1 MITLSRYNSQSFTQ
15 AEEEAVNALHD
26 NLTEFFKVMGFED
39 ETIDHATEDLYNF
52 LDPNMAKYIK
62 FNNSVKKRLTK

>member
-1 MITLSRYNSQSFTQ
+1 MITLKRYETQSFTQ
-15 AEEEAVNALHD
+15 AEEEAVNVFHD
-26 NLTEFFKVMGFED
+26 NLIEFSKIMGFED
-39 ETIDHATEDLYNF
+39 ETIDYATEDLYNF

>member
-1 MITLSRYNSQSFTQ
+1 MITLKRYETQSFTQ
-15 AEEEAVNALHD
+15 AEEEAVNVFHD
-26 NLTEFFKVMGFED
+26 NLIEFFKVMGFED
-39 ETIDHATEDLYNF
+39 ETIDYATEDLYNF